1 MIRIHKLIA
10 TSLGIGYIGKGG
22 GTVAAA
28 VTALCWYLA
37 LAGGQIAGLW
47 PLVFT
52 IAVTLLGIWS
62 GTEVEPYWGKDDKK
76 VVIDEVSGMCFSLLF
91 LPVTPGYILAGLVL
105 FRFFDIRKPLL
116 IRRTE
121 QLPGGLGV
129 MMDDVVAGIYTNLL
143 LQIVYH
149 SNLFEG

>member
-1 MIRIHKLIA
+1 MIRIHKIFA

-28 VTALCWYLA
+28 VAALCWYLA
-37 LAGGQIAGLW
+37 LAGSAFAGLW

-52 IAVTLLGIWS
+52 VAITVLGIWS
-62 GTEVEPYWGKDDKK
+62 GNEVEPYWGKDDKK
-76 VVIDEVSGMCFSLLF
+76 VVIDEVAGMCVSLLF
-91 LPVTPGYILAGLVL
+91 LPVNYWYVLAGLVL
-105 FRFFDIRKPLL
+105 FRFFDIVKPLG

-121 QLPGGLGV
+121 QLNGGLGV

-143 LQIVYH
+143 LQIAYH
-149 SNLFEG
+149 SNLFGG